1 MQGRDDCDR
10 TATAQCG
17 TCRRGHVACAVG
29 GEGLSGRPRP
39 KVARTPQWAGI
50 EEAIRAADAARA
62 KEARTT
68 HRLLRD
74 IREDLYVLGL
84 ALADRAAPAT
94 RRVVRTPD
102 AGAEMGRR
110 VERAPEGVAGPGP
123 RTQARRAR
131 EGVAVGDVAEVPE
144 RRVRKKRKRV
154 RSAETIDID
163 D

>member
-1 MQGRDDCDR
+1 MQGWDDCDR

-17 TCRRGHVACAVG
+17 ACHRGHVACAVRG
-29 GEGLSGRPRP
+29 KGLSGRPHP
-39 KVARTPQWAGI
+39 KVVRALQWAGI
-50 EEAIRAADAARA
+50 EEAIRAASAARA

-68 HRLLRD
+68 HRLPRD

-84 ALADRAAPAT
+84 ALADRTAPAT
-94 RRVVRTPD
+94 WRVVRTPD

-110 VERAPEGVAGPGP
+110 VEWAAEGVAGPGL
-123 RTQARRAR
+123 RTQARCAR
-131 EGVAVGDVAEVPE
+131 EGAEVCDVAEVPE
-144 RRVRKKRKRV
+144 RCMRKKRKRV